1 MADCYQAADV
11 IIYDGDASGDW
22 VFGGPERSIRGLVG
36 RAIVWVGFCN
46 RNYLLS
52 GGAALF
58 DSFEEPY
65 ARLLAYA
72 WGYFGAALVWVL
84 GHWLLFYGVI
94 AQPTVLLIALGYGL
108 AALYYLDHFDKLSVA
123 IRRQFL
129 FIMFATVAIML
140 VALLKGSNK
149 IV

>member
-1 MADCYQAADV
+1 MGWFLQQELFV
-11 IIYDGDASGDW
+11 IW
-22 VFGGPERSIRGLVG
+22 WRGL
-36 RAIVWVGFCN
+36 
-46 RNYLLS
+46 
-52 GGAALF
+52 
-58 DSFEEPY
+58 DSFEEPSV
-65 ARLLAYA
+65 RLLAYA

-94 AQPTVLLIALGYGL
+94 AQPTVLLIALGYGF

-149 IV
+149 IGTRHPC